1 MCALTDEQ
9 VKRFVCRFAREYF
22 DLETLDL
29 SQVRIEAKGGYCD
42 WYVAVDARPQVADI
56 AYFLVDQ
63 VEGRLQV
70 SGVEY

>member
-1 MCALTDEQ
+1 MSSFSDEDVRRWVRRYALSS
-9 VKRFVCRFAREYF
+9 F